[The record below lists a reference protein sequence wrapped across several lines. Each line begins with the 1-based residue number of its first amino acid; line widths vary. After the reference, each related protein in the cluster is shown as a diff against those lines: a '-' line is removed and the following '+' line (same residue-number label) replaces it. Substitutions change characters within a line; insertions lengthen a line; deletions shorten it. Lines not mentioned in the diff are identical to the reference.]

1 MKSEMSSQVNDE
13 RLNMNSNPEG
23 VVEMSENHRYI
34 RFHDIIRITF
44 NGLLTSYK
52 AFDTTDGVEIGW
64 HKILIPADISEIEKQ
79 KFDDFM
85 QHLSQLGSSKDY
97 FVENLSYWFSPVKTI
112 DTSENAVDT
121 EEKHCYLNII
131 TTNYETIREFIG
143 KVKTLRWK
151 IVKKWC
157 RQLLKA
163 LAKLRNDDDS
173 SNGSTYPPIVH
184 HYLSLSHIY
193 IDGGLGTIAVGD
205 IWLSYRSGS
214 FDLANSLHE
223 NVSSTYNDSN
233 GDIYAFGLCVLEMVS
248 KENSRRKSAHQQLAP
263 QFSTEYITSVLPRI
277 NDQAREFIEL
287 CLLPSESRPSV
298 DVLQR
303 HPFLLSD
310 PTIDDE
316 EVKLGKGV

>member
-1 MKSEMSSQVNDE
+1 MSSLLNDE
-13 RLNMNSNPEG
+13 RLNMNTNPEG

-85 QHLSQLGSSKDY
+85 QHLGELGSSKDC
-97 FVENLSYWFSPVKTI
+97 FVENLSYWFSPVQTI
-112 DTSENAVDT
+112 DANEKSADIEV
-121 EEKHCYLNII
+121 KHCYLNII

-157 RQLLKA
+157 RQLLSA
-163 LAKLRNDDDS
+163 LAKLRNSDNS
-173 SNGSTYPPIVH
+173 SGSMYPPIVH

-223 NVSSTYNDSN
+223 NVSTAYYDSN

-248 KENSRRKSAHQQLAP
+248 KENSRRKSSQQQLAP
-263 QFSTEYITSVLPRI
+263 QFSNEYITSVLPRI
-277 NDQAREFIEL
+277 NNDQAREFIEL

-298 DVLQR
+298 DFLQK

-310 PTIDDE
+310 PSIDDE
-316 EVKLGKGV
+316 EVKLGLDP